1 MEATE
6 RQLSLA
12 VDDPTRERERD
23 ELALPIS
30 GAITISGRL
39 NIGRDLYRRAPVRVV
54 VTDADGE
61 LLATGLATVAG
72 IRFEE
77 HEERGGLHWTERVH
91 RLKLQ

>member
-1 MEATE
+1 MEATG

-12 VDDPTRERERD
+12 VDDPNRELEG
-23 ELALPIS
+23 EPEPLS

-39 NIGRDLYRRAPVRVV
+39 NVSQDLYRRAELRVL

-61 LLATGLATVAG
+61 IVATGLASVAG
-72 IRFEE
+72 VRFEL
-77 HEERGGLHWTERVH
+77 HEERNGIKWTERVH